1 MTTRNNM
8 ITEYKN
14 TCLRKPLIVLYNSEL
29 NSGNITVDEWFSK
42 ITNLYT
48 PASQDKE

>member
-1 MTTRNNM
+1 MSI

-14 TCLRKPLIVLYNSEL
+14 TVIRKPLIAYYSSEL
-29 NSGNITVDEWFSK
+29 NSGNITVDEWIDK